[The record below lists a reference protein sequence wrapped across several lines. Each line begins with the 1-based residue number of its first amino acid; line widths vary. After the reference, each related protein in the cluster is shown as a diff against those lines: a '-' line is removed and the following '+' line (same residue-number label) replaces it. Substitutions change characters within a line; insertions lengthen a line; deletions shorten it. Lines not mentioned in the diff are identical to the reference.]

1 MSERLSLKLGYDAV
15 KCRER
20 VQFGKYRFVKPSG
33 NFVIPD
39 FTCCKGLH
47 ESQVLAS
54 TSKTCLVS
62 SMPQKK
68 ETISNISDD
77 FDDDELLRLA
87 DATELENFP
96 TPTSSSAF
104 VVENRGRFGHESAV
118 SAIPDPPRYDEM
130 YLNDSFDGKEI
141 EFHDS
146 PNDFFDADMEP
157 DEILL
162 VTNNERLVTCDR
174 NIGSEQQS
182 SVEIVMLSPDFP
194 PLKSEITSRALLYNN
209 DVFDDDMVD
218 DNMEVEAQESIH
230 PASHMADELGDAH
243 LLSCNPEKQRH
254 DMHGQ
259 FRAFLQDD
267 GDQFEDENKHLGQ
280 ELCNEMYHI
289 LKSKFGFN
297 QFRHRQKHAII
308 AALLGYDCF
317 ILMPTGA
324 GKSLCY
330 QLPAV
335 LSKGVTVVI
344 SPLKSLIEDQKMK
357 MKELEVCCYALTSE
371 LSQAE
376 SDRIYGMLNES
387 SPKIKLL
394 YVTPEKIAASE
405 KLNNVFFSLHRRG
418 LLTRFVVDEAHCV
431 SQWGH
436 DFRPDYRKLQSLRRM
451 FTDPM
456 VPIMALTATATPKI
470 VTDTRVHLAIQ
481 QSKLFISSFVR
492 TNLKYDVIAKGPRS
506 LVRVMDRMKILY
518 PGKSGI
524 IYCLSRKDC
533 ESVSKMLEN
542 QTISSEVYHAGLSDK
557 KRLEVQTKW
566 INNRVDVICA
576 TIAFGM
582 GIDKPDVRYVIHFSM
597 PKSIEGYYQETG
609 RAGRDGLNS
618 YCAILYNYNDSI
630 RIRKMIE
637 GENNTQGV
645 RTMHLS
651 SVLQIVA
658 YCENVSICRR
668 KLLVEH
674 FGEVYDAEAC
684 RTSDSPCDICVQQI
698 KNANGYKVY
707 DMTEEAK
714 LVAQSMLHMHNV
726 TLKYLADLY
735 RGHMGQKKFAD
746 TAVRLGH
753 TKYAMYG
760 RGVGM
765 QEMDALRFVRKL
777 VIDGIITEQL
787 YNTKFDTTV
796 SYAELTDLGRELAS
810 GRSRMKVYLHISNQ
824 PDSGRRSNGME
835 VTALMSINSVSEVEA
850 LKEKHMVKHADLFS
864 KCKGDLLRLFSD
876 IASAEGLSNHQPII
890 NSEGI
895 EQIAALMPRTYSDLL
910 QIDSMTARKAE
921 RYGAQIMCM
930 LKEYWNELDAREE
943 NEIKRQLNHMNM
955 NKDIVGGFR
964 DIQIDGIIVPTSVSN
979 SQIVSGRG
987 KYMPYFGTPARSVQS
1002 GSRRGKVRKR
1012 GFNGSQTSNSSR
1024 GSTRS
1029 RHGWKKTMS
1038 RTMKAPIN
1046 RSLFP
1051 NL

>member
-1 MSERLSLKLGYDAV
+1 MLEGSSLKLRYDAV

-20 VQFGKYRFVKPSG
+20 VQFGKYRFIKPSG
-33 NFVIPD
+33 NFVIPE
-39 FTCCKGLH
+39 FMFQFHK
-47 ESQVLAS
+47 ESQVMAP
-54 TSKTCLVS
+54 TSKPRLKPCT
-62 SMPQKK
+62 PQKEK
-68 ETISNISDD
+68 IVPNVTDD

-87 DATELENFP
+87 DATELEHVP
-96 TPTSSSAF
+96 ALASSSVF
-104 VVENRGRFGHESAV
+104 VVKNEGRSGHESVVAV
-118 SAIPDPPRYDEM
+118 MPDPSRCDEI
-130 YLNDSFDGKEI
+130 YLNDSVDDEEI

-146 PNDFFDADMEP
+146 PNDLFDADV
-157 DEILL
+157 DEVTSNEKLL
-162 VTNNERLVTCDR
+162 TYDGNIDSKQQGVVEVVT
-174 NIGSEQQS
+174 
-182 SVEIVMLSPDFP
+182 LSPDSIFS
-194 PLKSEITSRALLYNN
+194 KSKIAPRTILHNN
-209 DVFDDDMVD
+209 DVC
-218 DNMEVEAQESIH
+218 DNDLDNNDIKMEAEENIH
-230 PASHMADELGDAH
+230 STYHITSELDDAH
-243 LLSCNPEKQRH
+243 LLLCNSEKHRH

-267 GDQFEDENKHLGQ
+267 GDQFEDETRHLGQ
-280 ELCNEMYHI
+280 KLCSEMYRV
-289 LKSKFGFN
+289 LKSRFGFN

-335 LSKGVTVVI
+335 LSEGVTVVI

-357 MKELEVCCYALTSE
+357 MKELEICCYALTSE

-376 SDRIYGMLNES
+376 SDRIYGMLNEN

-405 KLNNVFFSLHRRG
+405 KLNNVFHSLHRRG

-436 DFRPDYRKLQSLRRM
+436 DFRPDYTKLQSLRRM
-451 FTDPM
+451 FTNPV
-456 VPIMALTATATPKI
+456 VPVMALTATATPKI

-506 LVRVMDRMKILY
+506 LLKVMDRMKILY

-524 IYCLSRKDC
+524 VYCLSRKDC
-533 ESVSKMLEN
+533 ESVAKMLESHSM
-542 QTISSEVYHAGLSDK
+542 SSEVYHAGLSDK
-557 KRLEVQTKW
+557 KRLEVQTRW
-566 INNRVDVICA
+566 INNRVNVICA

-582 GIDKPDVRYVIHFSM
+582 GIDKPDVRFVIHFSI

-618 YCAILYNYNDSI
+618 YCAILYSYNDSV

-651 SVLQIVA
+651 SVLEIVA

-668 KLLVEH
+668 KWLVEH

-684 RTSDSPCDICVQQI
+684 RKSNSPCDICVQQI
-698 KNANGYKVY
+698 KNANAYKVY
-707 DMTEEAK
+707 DVTEEAK

-735 RGHMGQKKFAD
+735 RGRMGQKKFAD
-746 TAVRLGH
+746 MAVRLGH
-753 TKYAMYG
+753 TKYAMFG

-765 QEMDALRFVRKL
+765 QETDASRFVRKL

-796 SYAELTDLGRELAS
+796 AYAELTELGRELAN
-810 GRSRMKVYLHISNQ
+810 GRSRMKVYLHLSNQ
-824 PDSGRRSNGME
+824 PDDGRNSHGME
-835 VTALMSINSVSEVEA
+835 VTALMSINSVSEMEA
-850 LKEKHMVKHADLFS
+850 LKEKYMVKHADLFG
-864 KCKGDLLRLFSD
+864 KCKRDLLRLFSD
-876 IASAEGLSNHQPII
+876 IASTEGFSSYLPII

-943 NEIKRQLNHMNM
+943 NEIKRQLNHMNTS
-955 NKDIVGGFR
+955 KDIVGGFR
-964 DIQIDGIIVPTSVSN
+964 DVQIDGTVAPNTVTN
-979 SQIVSGRG
+979 SQVVSGRG
-987 KYMPYFGTPARSVQS
+987 KYFPYFGTSTYLPRK
-1002 GSRRGKVRKR
+1002 RDKDRKR
-1012 GFNGSQTSNSSR
+1012 GFNESQTSSSPR
-1024 GSTRS
+1024 GSSRS
-1029 RHGWKKTMS
+1029 RHGWRKTS
-1038 RTMKAPIN
+1038 AFRKTKIPIN

>member
-1 MSERLSLKLGYDAV
+1 MLEELTLKLAYDAM

-20 VQFGKYRFVKPSG
+20 IQFGKYRFTKPSK

-39 FTCCKGLH
+39 FTHHKGKH
-47 ESQVLAS
+47 ESQ
-54 TSKTCLVS
+54 LVTPIFKS
-62 SMPQKK
+62 HLISPMAQNKK
-68 ETISNISDD
+68 IISNDSDE

-87 DATELENFP
+87 DATEFGHIP
-96 TPTSSSAF
+96 TPASSAF
-104 VVENRGRFGHESAV
+104 IVKNDERSGHGNVPIISD
-118 SAIPDPPRYDEM
+118 IQRYDEI
-130 YLNDSFDGKEI
+130 YINDSVDNEEI
-141 EFHDS
+141 EFRDS
-146 PNDFFDADMEP
+146 PNDVFDADMEL
-157 DEILL
+157 DEIS
-162 VTNNERLVTCDR
+162 NEKLVTCDK
-174 NIGSEQQS
+174 NIGSGQQDFDEVVTLS
-182 SVEIVMLSPDFP
+182 SDFT
-194 PLKSEITSRALLYNN
+194 PLKPKITLLTTLHNN
-209 DVFDDDMVD
+209 DIFDDDTKVAVHE
-218 DNMEVEAQESIH
+218 NVHS
-230 PASHMADELGDAH
+230 ASHVAGELDDVH
-243 LLSCNPEKQRH
+243 LLSCNSEKHRH

-267 GDQFEDENKHLGQ
+267 GDQFEDETKHLGQ
-280 ELCNEMYHI
+280 ELCGEMYRV
-289 LKSKFGFN
+289 LKSRFGFN
-297 QFRHRQKHAII
+297 QFRHRQKHAIV

-330 QLPAV
+330 QLPAI

-357 MKELEVCCYALTSE
+357 MKELEICCYALTSD

-387 SPKIKLL
+387 ILKIKLL

-405 KLNNVFFSLHRRG
+405 KLNNVFLSLHRKG

-436 DFRPDYRKLQSLRRM
+436 DFRLDYTKLQSLRRM
-451 FTDPM
+451 FPNPV

-470 VTDTRVHLAIQ
+470 VTDTRIHLAIE

-518 PGKSGI
+518 PSKSGI
-524 IYCLSRKDC
+524 VYCLSRKDC

-542 QTISSEVYHAGLSDK
+542 QAISSEVYHAGLSDK

-566 INNRVDVICA
+566 INNQVNVICA
-576 TIAFGM
+576 TVAFGM
-582 GIDKPDVRYVIHFSM
+582 GIDKPDVRFIIHFSM

-645 RTMHLS
+645 QTMHLS
-651 SVLQIVA
+651 NVLQIVA

-684 RTSDSPCDICVQQI
+684 RASNSPCDICVQQL
-698 KNANGYKVY
+698 KNTNSYKVY
-707 DMTEEAK
+707 DVTEEAK

-746 TAVRLGH
+746 MAMRLGH
-753 TKYAMYG
+753 TKFAMFG

-765 QEMDALRFVRKL
+765 QETDALRFVRKL
-777 VIDGIITEQL
+777 VIDGIIMEQL

-796 SYAELTDLGRELAS
+796 AYAELTELGRELAN
-810 GRSRMKVYLHISNQ
+810 GRSKMKVYLHISNQ
-824 PDSGRRSNGME
+824 PEDGRRSNGTE
-835 VTALMSINSVSEVEA
+835 VTALMLINSVSEVEA
-850 LKEKHMVKHADLFS
+850 LKEKYKVKHADLFS

-876 IASAEGLSNHQPII
+876 IASSEGLSSYLPII
-890 NSEGI
+890 DSEGI

-910 QIDSMTARKAE
+910 QIDSMTSRKAQ
-921 RYGAQIMCM
+921 RYGAQIMCL

-943 NEIKRQLNHMNM
+943 NEIKRQLNHMNT

-964 DIQIDGIIVPTSVSN
+964 DIEIDVSN
-979 SQIVSGRG
+979 SQVVSGRR
-987 KYMPYFGTPARSVQS
+987 KYMSYFGTPALFHRYRSTQ
-1002 GSRRGKVRKR
+1002 GKNRKR
-1012 GFNGSQTSNSSR
+1012 GSNESQMSSSSR
-1024 GSTRS
+1024 CSIRS
-1029 RHGWKKTMS
+1029 RRAWRKTLS
-1038 RTMKAPIN
+1038 SHRVKAPIN
-1046 RSLFP
+1046 PSLFP

>member
-1 MSERLSLKLGYDAV
+1 MLEGSGLKLEYDAV

-20 VQFGKYRFVKPSG
+20 VQFGKYRFIKPSR

-39 FTCCKGLH
+39 FTYFKGVH
-47 ESQVLAS
+47 EAQIVAS
-54 TSKTCLVS
+54 ISKS
-62 SMPQKK
+62 SLLPPTPQKEK
-68 ETISNISDD
+68 TISDIADD

-87 DATELENFP
+87 DATELEYVP
-96 TPTSSSAF
+96 TLTSPSAF
-104 VVENRGRFGHESAV
+104 VVENRRRSGHEVV
-118 SAIPDPPRYDEM
+118 SVIPDRPRYNEI
-130 YLNDSFDGKEI
+130 YLSDSLDGEEI

-146 PNDFFDADMEP
+146 PNDLSDADMEP
-157 DEILL
+157 DEVTSNDKL
-162 VTNNERLVTCDR
+162 VICDK
-174 NIGSEQQS
+174 NIGNEQQG
-182 SVEIVMLSPDFP
+182 SVEIVTLSPDFSS
-194 PLKSEITSRALLYNN
+194 LNSKITSRAVHYNN
-209 DVFDDDMVD
+209 DVFNNGMDD
-218 DNMEVEAQESIH
+218 DNMEVEVQESIH
-230 PASHMADELGDAH
+230 PPSHTADEVGDAH
-243 LLSCNPEKQRH
+243 LLSCNSEKQRH

-280 ELCNEMYHI
+280 ELCSEMYRI

-376 SDRIYGMLNES
+376 SDRIYAMLNES

-405 KLNNVFFSLHRRG
+405 KLNNVFLSLHRRG

-436 DFRPDYRKLQSLRRM
+436 DFRPDYTKLQSLRRM
-451 FTDPM
+451 FTNPV
-456 VPIMALTATATPKI
+456 VPVMALTATATPKI

-542 QTISSEVYHAGLSDK
+542 QGISSEVYHAGLSDK
-557 KRLEVQTKW
+557 KRREVQTKW
-566 INNRVDVICA
+566 INNRIDVICA

-618 YCAILYNYNDSI
+618 YCAILYSYNDSI

-684 RTSDSPCDICVQQI
+684 RTSKSPCDICVQQI
-698 KNANGYKVY
+698 KNANAYKVY
-707 DMTEEAK
+707 DVTEEAK
-714 LVAQSMLHMHNV
+714 LVAQSMLRMHNV

-746 TAVRLGH
+746 MAVRLGH
-753 TKYAMYG
+753 TKYAMFG
-760 RGVGM
+760 RGAGM

-796 SYAELTDLGRELAS
+796 AYAELTELGRELAS
-810 GRSRMKVYLHISNQ
+810 GQNRMKVYLHISNQ
-824 PDSGRRSNGME
+824 PEGSRRSHGME

-850 LKEKHMVKHADLFS
+850 LKEKYMVKHADLFS
-864 KCKGDLLRLFSD
+864 KCKNDLLRLFSD
-876 IASAEGLSNHQPII
+876 IASAEGLSSYQPII

-910 QIDSMTARKAE
+910 QIDSMTVRKAE

-964 DIQIDGIIVPTSVSN
+964 DIQMDGTVVLTSEV
-979 SQIVSGRG
+979 VSGRG
-987 KYMPYFGTPARSVQS
+987 KYMPYFGTPTRSTQIGS
-1002 GSRRGKVRKR
+1002 GRGKDRKR
-1012 GFNGSQTSNSSR
+1012 GFNGSQTSTSSR
-1024 GSTRS
+1024 SSTRS
-1029 RHGWKKTMS
+1029 RYGWKKTS
-1038 RTMKAPIN
+1038 TFRTMKTPIN